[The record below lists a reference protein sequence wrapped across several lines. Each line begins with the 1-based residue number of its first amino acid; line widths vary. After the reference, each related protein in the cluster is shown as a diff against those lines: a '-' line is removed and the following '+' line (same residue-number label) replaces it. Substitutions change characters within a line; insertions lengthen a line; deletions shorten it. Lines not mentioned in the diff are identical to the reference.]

1 MKKWIW
7 SFVGLAVVVLA
18 FVIYTYTS
26 AYQPV
31 SKARENAEKIA
42 KDEAGLV
49 SMENFSIYNGNDSYY
64 VVEGQNKD
72 KEDIIVWIEEKNN
85 AVTVKNKKDG
95 LTKQEVIN
103 KLTSER
109 ELSSIDTVRLGM
121 LEGLPVWEVYA
132 HTDDD
137 LINYFYFDFETG
149 ELHRNIENI

>member
-18 FVIYTYTS
+18 FVIYTYAS

>member
-7 SFVGLAVVVLA
+7 SFVGLAVVVLGI
-18 FVIYTYTS
+18 VIYTYTT
-26 AYQPV
+26 AHQPV
-31 SKARENAEKIA
+31 SKARETAEKIA
-42 KDEAGLV
+42 KEEAGLV
-49 SMENFSIYNGNDSYY
+49 SMDNFSLYNGNDSYY
-64 VVEGQNKD
+64 VVEGKNKD
-72 KEDIIVWIEEKNN
+72 KEDIVVWIEEKSH

-95 LTKQEVIN
+95 LTKQQVIN
-103 KLTSER
+103 KLSSER

-137 LINYFYFDFETG
+137 LINYFYFDYETG